1 MAAAFSMLFAKLVEL
16 ASWFG
21 KLYVA
26 VFKAAWHLVTDVVCW
41 SLEGLLEVAVSMA
54 SKVDTTGIASSI
66 GAWGSLPS
74 EVMNVLGLLGAGEA
88 VGIIVTAIGIRL
100 VLQLIPFTRL
110 GS

>member
-21 KLYVA
+21 KLFVA
-26 VFKAAWHLVTDVVCW
+26 VFKAAWHMVTDVVCW

-54 SKVDTTGIASSI
+54 SEVDTSGIASSI
-66 GAWGSLPS
+66 SAWGSLPS

>member
-21 KLYVA
+21 KLFVA
-26 VFKAAWHLVTDVVCW
+26 VFKAAWHMVTDVVCW
-41 SLEGLLEVAVSMA
+41 SLEGVLEVAVSMA
-54 SKVDTTGIASSI
+54 SEVDTSGIATSI
-66 GAWGSLPS
+66 SAWGSLPS

-100 VLQLIPFTRL
+100 ALQLIPFTRL